1 MGLII
6 SCRHE
11 ATVPRP
17 FGGAAPLLFTE
28 GLDHESVPHRL
39 PGLDRD
45 LGRVVGHSHRDLEP
59 DHLVGAM
66 TQTTELVRSRPDCQ
80 INADSN
86 RCREDRPPLNTGR
99 FIAWIKDWYTTPNGS
114 SPG

>member
-1 MGLII
+1 MNLR
-6 SCRHE
+6 CR
-11 ATVPRP
+11 VPQ
-17 FGGAAPLLFTE
+17 GAALLLFTE
-28 GLDHESVPHRL
+28 GVDHESIPHRL

-59 DHLVGAM
+59 DHLVWAT
-66 TQTTELVRSRPDCQ
+66 TQTTELLRSRPDCQ

-99 FIAWIKDWYTTPNGS
+99 FIAWIKDWYHPERIIAGLDMRN
-114 SPG
+114 PGEL